1 VHHGSLEDS
10 ARNLTLSLH
19 PHNAVQ
25 SLWGSIRGIGMTIEE
40 LRRAVRS
47 LPGVA
52 SADVMPQS
60 GAPPIVRLWT
70 DGTIP
75 DAVVQRAVQLLV
87 ARGSG
92 NGSYPVPADASAG
105 EPIAAKPTD
114 NTLPV
119 EDEFGAAG
127 PAGPA
132 RRRAGLGK
140 TLVETLPGAFA
151 QTAPSHLAT
160 GTIPNEVGVR
170 RFLRLAIEETSD
182 GVEVRAIDDLGREAE
197 AAVGPGPDGLTV
209 AVASAVARLRGF
221 PSPLRTATNTR
232 DVDGTTV
239 VTVLIELPGGE
250 KAAGAAIVT
259 GGLPFTVGRAV
270 DSALTAL

>member
-1 VHHGSLEDS
+1 
-10 ARNLTLSLH
+10 
-19 PHNAVQ
+19 
-25 SLWGSIRGIGMTIEE
+25 MTIEE

-87 ARGSG
+87 AKGSA
-92 NGSYPVPADASAG
+92 NGSDPVHAEDSAP
-105 EPIAAKPTD
+105 EPIAEPPIEEVPAIDADDVPAVKPAK
-114 NTLPV
+114 
-119 EDEFGAAG
+119 
-127 PAGPA
+127 
-132 RRRAGLGK
+132 RRVGLGK
-140 TLVETLPGAFA
+140 TLGETLPGAFA
-151 QTAPSHLAT
+151 ETAPSHLAT
-160 GTIPNEVGVR
+160 ETISDRAGVH

-182 GVEVRAIDDLGREAE
+182 GVGVRAVDDLGRETE
-197 AAVGPGPDGLTV
+197 AAVGAGADGLTV

-232 DVDGTTV
+232 DIDGTTV
-239 VTVLIELPGGE
+239 VTVLVELPGGE

-270 DSALTAL
+270 DSALTSL

>member
-1 VHHGSLEDS
+1 
-10 ARNLTLSLH
+10 
-19 PHNAVQ
+19 
-25 SLWGSIRGIGMTIEE
+25 MTIEE

-60 GAPPIVRLWT
+60 GAPPVVRLWT

-75 DAVVQRAVQLLV
+75 DVVVQRAVQLLV
-87 ARGSG
+87 AKGSA
-92 NGSYPVPADASAG
+92 NGSDAVPAEAFAA
-105 EPIAAKPTD
+105 EPIAEAPTEETLDDGDETSAAKPAT
-114 NTLPV
+114 
-119 EDEFGAAG
+119 
-127 PAGPA
+127 
-132 RRRAGLGK
+132 RRVGLGK
-140 TLVETLPGAFA
+140 TLGETLPGAFA
-151 QTAPSHLAT
+151 ETAPSHLAT
-160 GTIPNEVGVR
+160 ATIPDEGGVR

-182 GVEVRAIDDLGREAE
+182 GVDVRAVDDLGRETE

-221 PSPLRTATNTR
+221 PSPRRTATNTR

-239 VTVLIELPGGE
+239 VTVLVELPGGE

>member
-1 VHHGSLEDS
+1 
-10 ARNLTLSLH
+10 
-19 PHNAVQ
+19 
-25 SLWGSIRGIGMTIEE
+25 MTIEE

-60 GAPPIVRLWT
+60 GAPPVVRLWT

-87 ARGSG
+87 AKGSA
-92 NGSYPVPADASAG
+92 NGSVPVPAEAAAA
-105 EPIAAKPTD
+105 EPIAEAATEETLDVVDEPSAPKPAK
-114 NTLPV
+114 
-119 EDEFGAAG
+119 
-127 PAGPA
+127 
-132 RRRAGLGK
+132 RRVGLGK
-140 TLVETLPGAFA
+140 TLGETLPGAFA
-151 QTAPSHLAT
+151 ETAPSHLAIA
-160 GTIPNEVGVR
+160 TIPDERGVR
-170 RFLRLAIEETSD
+170 RFLRLAIEETAD
-182 GVEVRAIDDLGREAE
+182 GVDVRAIDDLGRETE
-197 AAVGPGPDGLTV
+197 AAVGPRPDGLTV

-239 VTVLIELPGGE
+239 VTVLVELPGGE

>member
-1 VHHGSLEDS
+1 
-10 ARNLTLSLH
+10 
-19 PHNAVQ
+19 
-25 SLWGSIRGIGMTIEE
+25 MTIEE

-52 SADVMPQS
+52 SADVMPQP

-87 ARGSG
+87 ARGSA
-92 NGSYPVPADASAG
+92 NGSGTAPAEASAG
-105 EPIAAKPTD
+105 EQVAATPLGD
-114 NTLPV
+114 SLQA
-119 EDEFGAAG
+119 EDETLDATAG
-127 PAGPA
+127 K
-132 RRRAGLGK
+132 RRVGLGK
-140 TLVETLPGAFA
+140 TLEETLPGAFA
-151 QTAPSHLAT
+151 QAAPSHLAT
-160 GTIPNEVGVR
+160 ETIPDKAGVR
-170 RFLRLAIEETSD
+170 RFLRLAIEETMD
-182 GVEVRAIDDLGREAE
+182 GVAVRAIDDLGREAE
-197 AAVGPGPDGLTV
+197 AAVGPGPEGLTV

-221 PSPLRTATNTR
+221 PSPVRTATNTR

-239 VTVLIELPGGE
+239 VTVLLELPGGE

>member
-1 VHHGSLEDS
+1 
-10 ARNLTLSLH
+10 
-19 PHNAVQ
+19 
-25 SLWGSIRGIGMTIEE
+25 MTIED

-52 SADVMPQS
+52 SADVTPQS

-87 ARGSG
+87 AKGSA
-92 NGSYPVPADASAG
+92 NGSDPVHAEAFEP
-105 EPIAAKPTD
+105 EPIAEPPIDEVPAIDAADVPAVKPAK
-114 NTLPV
+114 
-119 EDEFGAAG
+119 
-127 PAGPA
+127 
-132 RRRAGLGK
+132 RRVGLGK
-140 TLVETLPGAFA
+140 TLGETLPGAFA
-151 QTAPSHLAT
+151 ETAPSHLAT
-160 GTIPNEVGVR
+160 ETIPDKAGVR

-182 GVEVRAIDDLGREAE
+182 GVGVRAVDDLGRETE
-197 AAVGPGPDGLTV
+197 AAVGPGADGLTV

-232 DVDGTTV
+232 DIDGTTV
-239 VTVLIELPGGE
+239 VTVLVELPGGE

-270 DSALTAL
+270 DSALTSL

>member
-1 VHHGSLEDS
+1 
-10 ARNLTLSLH
+10 
-19 PHNAVQ
+19 
-25 SLWGSIRGIGMTIEE
+25 MTIEE

-52 SADVMPQS
+52 SADVTPQT

-87 ARGSG
+87 ARAAANGSG
-92 NGSYPVPADASAG
+92 AAPTETSAAEAIASTPSDESLRVEHETPDAKAG
-105 EPIAAKPTD
+105 K
-114 NTLPV
+114 
-119 EDEFGAAG
+119 
-127 PAGPA
+127 
-132 RRRAGLGK
+132 RRVGLGK
-140 TLVETLPGAFA
+140 TLEETLPGAFA
-151 QTAPSHLAT
+151 QAAPSHLAT
-160 GTIPNEVGVR
+160 ETLPAEAGIR
-170 RFLRLAIEETSD
+170 RFLRLAIEETTD
-182 GVEVRAIDDLGREAE
+182 GVEVRAIDDLGRESE
-197 AAVGPGPDGLTV
+197 AAVGPGPDGLTI

-221 PSPLRTATNTR
+221 PTPLRTATNTR

-259 GGLPFTVGRAV
+259 GGLPFTVARAV

>member
-1 VHHGSLEDS
+1 
-10 ARNLTLSLH
+10 
-19 PHNAVQ
+19 
-25 SLWGSIRGIGMTIEE
+25 MTIEE

-60 GAPPIVRLWT
+60 GAPPVVRLWT

-75 DAVVQRAVQLLV
+75 DVVVQRAVQLLV
-87 ARGSG
+87 AKGSA
-92 NGSYPVPADASAG
+92 NGSDAVPAEAFAA
-105 EPIAAKPTD
+105 EPIAEAPTEATLDDGDETSAAKPAT
-114 NTLPV
+114 
-119 EDEFGAAG
+119 
-127 PAGPA
+127 
-132 RRRAGLGK
+132 RRVGLGK
-140 TLVETLPGAFA
+140 TLGETLPGAFA
-151 QTAPSHLAT
+151 ETAPSHLAT
-160 GTIPNEVGVR
+160 ATIPDEGGVR

-182 GVEVRAIDDLGREAE
+182 GVDVRAVDDLGRETE

-221 PSPLRTATNTR
+221 PSPRRTATNTR

-239 VTVLIELPGGE
+239 VTVLVELPGGE

>member
-1 VHHGSLEDS
+1 
-10 ARNLTLSLH
+10 
-19 PHNAVQ
+19 
-25 SLWGSIRGIGMTIEE
+25 MTIEE

-52 SADVMPQS
+52 SADVMPQP
-60 GAPPIVRLWT
+60 GAPPVVRLWT

-87 ARGSG
+87 AKGLA
-92 NGSYPVPADASAG
+92 NGSDPVHAEALGP
-105 EPIAAKPTD
+105 EPVAEPPIEETPDIDLDDVPAAKP
-114 NTLPV
+114 
-119 EDEFGAAG
+119 AK
-127 PAGPA
+127 
-132 RRRAGLGK
+132 RRAGLGK
-140 TLVETLPGAFA
+140 TLGETLPGAFA
-151 QTAPSHLAT
+151 ETAPSHLAT
-160 GTIPNEVGVR
+160 ETLPDKTGVS

-182 GVEVRAIDDLGREAE
+182 GVDVRAVDDLGRETE
-197 AAVGPGPDGLTV
+197 AAVGPGANGLTV

-232 DVDGTTV
+232 DIDGTTV
-239 VTVLIELPGGE
+239 VTVLVELPGGE

-270 DSALTAL
+270 DSALTSL

>member
-1 VHHGSLEDS
+1 
-10 ARNLTLSLH
+10 
-19 PHNAVQ
+19 
-25 SLWGSIRGIGMTIEE
+25 MTIEE

-52 SADVMPQS
+52 SADVVPQP
-60 GAPPIVRLWT
+60 GAPPVVRLWT

-75 DAVVQRAVQLLV
+75 DAVVQRAIQLLV
-87 ARGSG
+87 AKGAA
-92 NGSYPVPADASAG
+92 NGSARVHDEVAASAPVA
-105 EPIAAKPTD
+105 EIPSDEIPDVVDDVPPATKAAK
-114 NTLPV
+114 
-119 EDEFGAAG
+119 
-127 PAGPA
+127 
-132 RRRAGLGK
+132 RRVGLGK
-140 TLVETLPGAFA
+140 TLEETLPGAFA
-151 QTAPSHLAT
+151 ETAPSHLAT
-160 GTIPNEVGVR
+160 DTIPDAVGVR
-170 RFLRLAIEETSD
+170 RLLRLAIEETSD
-182 GVEVRAIDDLGREAE
+182 GVDVRAIDDFGRETE

-221 PSPLRTATNTR
+221 PSPLRTAINTR

-239 VTVLIELPGGE
+239 VTVLVELPGGE

>member
-1 VHHGSLEDS
+1 
-10 ARNLTLSLH
+10 
-19 PHNAVQ
+19 
-25 SLWGSIRGIGMTIEE
+25 MTIEE

-60 GAPPIVRLWT
+60 GAPPVVRLWT

-75 DAVVQRAVQLLV
+75 DVVVQRAVQLLV
-87 ARGSG
+87 AKGSA
-92 NGSYPVPADASAG
+92 NGSDAVPAEAFAA
-105 EPIAAKPTD
+105 EPIAEAPTEETLDDGDETSAAKPAT
-114 NTLPV
+114 
-119 EDEFGAAG
+119 
-127 PAGPA
+127 
-132 RRRAGLGK
+132 RRVGLGK
-140 TLVETLPGAFA
+140 TLGETLPGAFA
-151 QTAPSHLAT
+151 ETAPSHLAT
-160 GTIPNEVGVR
+160 ATIPDEGGVR
-170 RFLRLAIEETSD
+170 RFLKLAIEETSD
-182 GVEVRAIDDLGREAE
+182 GVDVRAVDDLGRETE

-221 PSPLRTATNTR
+221 PSPRRTATNTR

-239 VTVLIELPGGE
+239 VTVLVELPGGE

>member
-1 VHHGSLEDS
+1 
-10 ARNLTLSLH
+10 
-19 PHNAVQ
+19 
-25 SLWGSIRGIGMTIEE
+25 MTIEE

-60 GAPPIVRLWT
+60 GAPPVVRLWT

-75 DAVVQRAVQLLV
+75 DVVVQRAVQLLV
-87 ARGSG
+87 AKGSA
-92 NGSYPVPADASAG
+92 NGSDAVPAEAFAA
-105 EPIAAKPTD
+105 EPIAEVPTEETLDDGDETSAAKPAT
-114 NTLPV
+114 
-119 EDEFGAAG
+119 
-127 PAGPA
+127 
-132 RRRAGLGK
+132 RRVGLGK
-140 TLVETLPGAFA
+140 TLGETLPGAFA
-151 QTAPSHLAT
+151 ETAPSHLAT
-160 GTIPNEVGVR
+160 ATIPDEGGVR

-182 GVEVRAIDDLGREAE
+182 GVDVRAVDDLGRETE

-221 PSPLRTATNTR
+221 PSPRRTATNTR

-239 VTVLIELPGGE
+239 VTVLVELPGGE

>member
-1 VHHGSLEDS
+1 
-10 ARNLTLSLH
+10 
-19 PHNAVQ
+19 
-25 SLWGSIRGIGMTIEE
+25 MTIEE

-52 SADVMPQS
+52 SADVMPQA

-87 ARGSG
+87 AKGSA
-92 NGSYPVPADASAG
+92 NGSHPVHAEPFAP
-105 EPIAAKPTD
+105 EPIAEPPIEEVPDIDADDVPAVKSAK
-114 NTLPV
+114 
-119 EDEFGAAG
+119 
-127 PAGPA
+127 
-132 RRRAGLGK
+132 RRVGLGK
-140 TLVETLPGAFA
+140 TLGETLPGAFA
-151 QTAPSHLAT
+151 ETAPSHLAT
-160 GTIPNEVGVR
+160 ETIPDKAGVR

-182 GVEVRAIDDLGREAE
+182 GVDVRAVDDLGRETE
-197 AAVGPGPDGLTV
+197 AAVGPGADGLTV

-232 DVDGTTV
+232 DIDDTTV
-239 VTVLIELPGGE
+239 VTVLVELPGGE

-270 DSALTAL
+270 DSALTSL

>member
-1 VHHGSLEDS
+1 
-10 ARNLTLSLH
+10 
-19 PHNAVQ
+19 
-25 SLWGSIRGIGMTIEE
+25 MTIDE

-52 SADVMPQS
+52 SADVMPQP
-60 GAPPIVRLWT
+60 GAAPIVRLWT

-87 ARGSG
+87 ARGSA
-92 NGSYPVPADASAG
+92 NGSGPAPVETSAG
-105 EPIAAKPTD
+105 EPVAETPTD
-114 NTLPV
+114 DSLQAEEETP
-119 EDEFGAAG
+119 D
-127 PAGPA
+127 A
-132 RRRAGLGK
+132 RSGKRRVGLGK
-140 TLVETLPGAFA
+140 TLEETLPGAFA
-151 QTAPSHLAT
+151 QAAPSHLAT
-160 GTIPNEVGVR
+160 ETTPDKAGVR
-170 RFLRLAIEETSD
+170 RFLRLAIEETTD

-221 PSPLRTATNTR
+221 PSPVRTATNTR

-239 VTVLIELPGGE
+239 VTVLLELPGGE

>member
-1 VHHGSLEDS
+1 
-10 ARNLTLSLH
+10 
-19 PHNAVQ
+19 
-25 SLWGSIRGIGMTIEE
+25 MTIEE

-60 GAPPIVRLWT
+60 DAPPVVRLWT

-75 DAVVQRAVQLLV
+75 DAVVQRAVQLL
-87 ARGSG
+87 AAKGSA
-92 NGSYPVPADASAG
+92 NGSDPVPAEAFAA
-105 EPIAAKPTD
+105 EPIAEAPTD
-114 NTLPV
+114 ETPDV
-119 EDEFGAAG
+119 VDETSAPQ
-127 PAGPA
+127 PAK
-132 RRRAGLGK
+132 RRVGLGK
-140 TLVETLPGAFA
+140 TLGETLPGAFTA
-151 QTAPSHLAT
+151 TAPSHLAT
-160 GTIPNEVGVR
+160 GTIPDESGVR
-170 RFLRLAIEETSD
+170 RFLRLAIEETSN
-182 GVEVRAIDDLGREAE
+182 GVDVRAIDDLGRETE
-197 AAVGPGPDGLTV
+197 AGVGPGPDGLTV

-239 VTVLIELPGGE
+239 VTVLVELPGGE

>member
-1 VHHGSLEDS
+1 
-10 ARNLTLSLH
+10 
-19 PHNAVQ
+19 
-25 SLWGSIRGIGMTIEE
+25 MTIEE

-52 SADVMPQS
+52 SADVMPQT
-60 GAPPIVRLWT
+60 GAPPVVRLWT

-87 ARGSG
+87 AKGSA
-92 NGSYPVPADASAG
+92 NGSDPVPAEEFAA
-105 EPIAAKPTD
+105 EPIAEAPTMETPDVVDETPAAKP
-114 NTLPV
+114 
-119 EDEFGAAG
+119 AK
-127 PAGPA
+127 
-132 RRRAGLGK
+132 RRVGLGK
-140 TLVETLPGAFA
+140 TLGETLPGAFA
-151 QTAPSHLAT
+151 ATAPSHLAT
-160 GTIPNEVGVR
+160 GTIPDEDGIR

-182 GVEVRAIDDLGREAE
+182 GVDVRAIDDFGRETE

-239 VTVLIELPGGE
+239 VTVLVELPGGE

>member
-1 VHHGSLEDS
+1 
-10 ARNLTLSLH
+10 
-19 PHNAVQ
+19 
-25 SLWGSIRGIGMTIEE
+25 MTIEE

-52 SADVMPQS
+52 SADVMPQP
-60 GAPPIVRLWT
+60 GAPPLVRLWT

-87 ARGSG
+87 ARGSA
-92 NGSYPVPADASAG
+92 NGSGATPDESFDD
-105 EPIAAKPTD
+105 EPIADPFID
-114 NTLPV
+114 DSPDIVDDL
-119 EDEFGAAG
+119 EDTKGTK
-127 PAGPA
+127 
-132 RRRAGLGK
+132 RRTGLGR
-140 TLVETLPGAFA
+140 TLGETLPGVFA

-160 GTIPNEVGVR
+160 DTIPEEAGVR
-170 RFLRLAIEETSD
+170 RLLRLAIEESAD
-182 GVEVRAIDDLGREAE
+182 GVDVRAVDDVGREAQ
-197 AAVGPGPDGLTV
+197 AAVGTGPDGLTS

-232 DVDGTTV
+232 DIDGTTV
-239 VTVLIELPGGE
+239 VTVLVEMPDGE
-250 KAAGAAIVT
+250 RAAGAAIVT